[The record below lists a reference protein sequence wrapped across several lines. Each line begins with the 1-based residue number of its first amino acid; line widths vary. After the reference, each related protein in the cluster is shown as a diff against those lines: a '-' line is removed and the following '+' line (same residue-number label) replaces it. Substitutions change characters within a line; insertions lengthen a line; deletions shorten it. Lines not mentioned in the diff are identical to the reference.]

1 MNAKT
6 IGIIL
11 NGSEILLKS
20 NSLKELVDSLN
31 LLEARFAVEIN
42 KEIVPKSPIE
52 HPGKHHAVF
61 FALLF
66 HVCLQDQLKVK
77 LSELI

>member
-31 LLEARFAVEIN
+31 HQEARFAVEIN
-42 KEIVPKSPIE
+42 QEIVPKSQIDNYTLNDKDVVE
-52 HPGKHHAVF
+52 IVIAVGGG
-61 FALLF
+61 
-66 HVCLQDQLKVK
+66 
-77 LSELI
+77 

>member
-1 MNAKT
+1 MNPKT

-42 KEIVPKSPIE
+42 REIVPKSQIDNYTLNDKDVVE
-52 HPGKHHAVF
+52 IVIAVGGG
-61 FALLF
+61 
-66 HVCLQDQLKVK
+66 
-77 LSELI
+77 

>member
-1 MNAKT
+1 MNDKT

-31 LLEARFAVEIN
+31 LQEARFAVEIN
-42 KEIVPKSPIE
+42 REIVPKSQIDNYTLNDKDVIE
-52 HPGKHHAVF
+52 IVIAVGGG
-61 FALLF
+61 
-66 HVCLQDQLKVK
+66 
-77 LSELI
+77 

>member
-31 LLEARFAVEIN
+31 LQEARFAVEIN
-42 KEIVPKSPIE
+42 REIVPKSQIDNYTLNDKDVVE
-52 HPGKHHAVF
+52 IVIAVGGG
-61 FALLF
+61 
-66 HVCLQDQLKVK
+66 
-77 LSELI
+77 

>member
-1 MNAKT
+1 MNATT

-42 KEIVPKSPIE
+42 REIVPKSQIDNYTLNDKDE
-52 HPGKHHAVF
+52 VEIVIAVGGG
-61 FALLF
+61 
-66 HVCLQDQLKVK
+66 
-77 LSELI
+77 

>member
-1 MNAKT
+1 MNDKT

-42 KEIVPKSPIE
+42 REIVPKSHIDNYTLNDKDVVE
-52 HPGKHHAVF
+52 IVIAVGGG
-61 FALLF
+61 
-66 HVCLQDQLKVK
+66 
-77 LSELI
+77 

>member
-1 MNAKT
+1 MTAKT

-31 LLEARFAVEIN
+31 LQEARFAVEIN
-42 KEIVPKSPIE
+42 REIVPKSQIDNYTLNDKDVVE
-52 HPGKHHAVF
+52 IVIAVGGG
-61 FALLF
+61 
-66 HVCLQDQLKVK
+66 
-77 LSELI
+77 

>member
-1 MNAKT
+1 VNAKT

-31 LLEARFAVEIN
+31 LQEARFAVEIN
-42 KEIVPKSPIE
+42 QEIVPKSQIDNYTLNDKDVVE
-52 HPGKHHAVF
+52 IVIAVGGG
-61 FALLF
+61 
-66 HVCLQDQLKVK
+66 
-77 LSELI
+77 

>member
-6 IGIIL
+6 IGITL

-20 NSLKELVDSLN
+20 NSLKKLVDSLN

-42 KEIVPKSPIE
+42 REITPKSQIDNYTLNDKDIVEIVI
-52 HPGKHHAVF
+52 AVGGG
-61 FALLF
+61 
-66 HVCLQDQLKVK
+66 
-77 LSELI
+77 

>member
-42 KEIVPKSPIE
+42 REIVPKSQIDNYTLND
-52 HPGKHHAVF
+52 KAVVEIVI
-61 FALLF
+61 A
-66 HVCLQDQLKVK
+66 VGGG
-77 LSELI
+77 

>member
-31 LLEARFAVEIN
+31 LQEARFAVEIN
-42 KEIVPKSPIE
+42 QEIVPKAQIDNYTLNDKDVVE
-52 HPGKHHAVF
+52 IVIAVGGG
-61 FALLF
+61 
-66 HVCLQDQLKVK
+66 
-77 LSELI
+77 

>member
-20 NSLKELVDSLN
+20 DSLKELIDSLN
-31 LLEARFAVEIN
+31 LSEARFAVEIN
-42 KEIVPKSPIE
+42 REIGPKSQIDNYTLNDKDEVEIVI
-52 HPGKHHAVF
+52 AVGGG
-61 FALLF
+61 
-66 HVCLQDQLKVK
+66 
-77 LSELI
+77 

>member
-1 MNAKT
+1 VNAKT

-31 LLEARFAVEIN
+31 LQEARFAVEIN
-42 KEIVPKSPIE
+42 QEIVPKSQIDNYTLNDKDVIE
-52 HPGKHHAVF
+52 IVIAVGGG
-61 FALLF
+61 
-66 HVCLQDQLKVK
+66 
-77 LSELI
+77 

>member
-6 IGIIL
+6 ISIIL

-20 NSLKELVDSLN
+20 DSLKELVDSLN

-42 KEIVPKSPIE
+42 REIVPKSQIDNYTLNDKDIVE
-52 HPGKHHAVF
+52 IVIAVGGG
-61 FALLF
+61 
-66 HVCLQDQLKVK
+66 
-77 LSELI
+77 

>member
-20 NSLKELVDSLN
+20 NSLKELIDSLD

-42 KEIVPKSPIE
+42 REIVPKSQIDNYTLNDKDVVE
-52 HPGKHHAVF
+52 IVIAVGGG
-61 FALLF
+61 
-66 HVCLQDQLKVK
+66 
-77 LSELI
+77 

>member
-42 KEIVPKSPIE
+42 QEIVPKSQIDNYTLNDKDVVE
-52 HPGKHHAVF
+52 IVIAVGGG
-61 FALLF
+61 
-66 HVCLQDQLKVK
+66 
-77 LSELI
+77 

>member
-1 MNAKT
+1 MNDKT

-31 LLEARFAVEIN
+31 LQEARFAVEIN
-42 KEIVPKSPIE
+42 REIIPKSQIDNYTLNDKDVVEIVI
-52 HPGKHHAVF
+52 AVGGG
-61 FALLF
+61 
-66 HVCLQDQLKVK
+66 
-77 LSELI
+77 

>member
-20 NSLKELVDSLN
+20 KSLKELVDSLN
-31 LLEARFAVEIN
+31 LQEARFAVEIN
-42 KEIVPKSPIE
+42 REIVPKSQIDNYTLNDKDVVE
-52 HPGKHHAVF
+52 IVIAVGGG
-61 FALLF
+61 
-66 HVCLQDQLKVK
+66 
-77 LSELI
+77 

>member
-20 NSLKELVDSLN
+20 DSLKELVDSLN
-31 LLEARFAVEIN
+31 LQEARFAVEIN
-42 KEIVPKSPIE
+42 REIVPKSQIDNYTLNDKDVVE
-52 HPGKHHAVF
+52 IVIAVGGG
-61 FALLF
+61 
-66 HVCLQDQLKVK
+66 
-77 LSELI
+77 

>member
-31 LLEARFAVEIN
+31 LQEARFAVEIN
-42 KEIVPKSPIE
+42 QEIVPKSQIDNYTLNDNDVVE
-52 HPGKHHAVF
+52 IVIAVGGG
-61 FALLF
+61 
-66 HVCLQDQLKVK
+66 
-77 LSELI
+77 